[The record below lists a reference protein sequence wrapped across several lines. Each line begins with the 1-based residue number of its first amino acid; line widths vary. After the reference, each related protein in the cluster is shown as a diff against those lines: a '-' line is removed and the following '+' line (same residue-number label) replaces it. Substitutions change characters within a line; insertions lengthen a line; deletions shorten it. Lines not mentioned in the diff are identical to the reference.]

1 MKRVSILLF
10 SVVMLAACGASTPA
24 DTVDSLVA
32 DPQRLKEVQ
41 RLCKEDHAKMGD
53 AVCAAAAEANRRRFM
68 GDGTGQYTPS
78 STSQH

>member
-1 MKRVSILLF
+1 MKHVSILLPL
-10 SVVMLAACGASTPA
+10 VMLAACGVSTPA

-53 AVCAAAAEANRRRFM
+53 AVCVAAAVANRRRFV
-68 GDGTGQYTPS
+68 GDGTGKYTPS